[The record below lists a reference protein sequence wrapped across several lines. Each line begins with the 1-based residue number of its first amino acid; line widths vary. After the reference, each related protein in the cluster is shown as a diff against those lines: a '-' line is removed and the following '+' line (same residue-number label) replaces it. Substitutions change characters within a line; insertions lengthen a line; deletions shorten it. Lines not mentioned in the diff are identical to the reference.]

1 MEYIVMTVVADND
14 VVFMGRN
21 GHFCRG
27 RSERT
32 KTLENLKWIFKFRVA
47 NINGL

>member
-1 MEYIVMTVVADND
+1 MEYIVTAAVADD

-27 RSERT
+27 RSDRQ
-32 KTLENLKWIFKFRVA
+32 TLENLKWVFQV
-47 NINGL
+47 